1 MRWYFSSINPKYNTS
16 ARSIIYQTTRSRM
29 TSNCLY
35 FIEPNDSTKPLNLA
49 ARAEIE
55 RDPSNYVS
63 HESHTF
69 MVNHRAWTAS
79 VLNLKNL
86 NITNDLTKVEEDP
99 WELGKSPDFEDG
111 QGRIVSSFMRLK
123 QLEMYPLTVPES
135 SSKETLIALRCLQI
149 GGAKIPLDLGIR
161 TNSEKYYDKVEHQGN
176 RYKNIVRSISME
188 PIATYIPPKEYR
200 LILQC
205 NFVKSGSRL
214 IDFLSLGFQR
224 RGTALCK
231 CDAAILLT
239 HITVT
244 LEEHTSLKVQKGG
257 VIEVIEKTRSH
268 VLKDSDITYYFSAWQ
283 FENAGEGY
291 VLHPPASLYNCNL
304 LQLGPT
310 FHSNY
315 RSRTYQIRIDLDV
328 ECTLW
333 DFPCSERLSTTLNI
347 DIGAE
352 ADLMPGAASNEFTK
366 VQDLVYFEKYALAPD
381 ALDQILESTLL
392 KAKMMKSCFGYQ
404 TSVVSEADTLFAIST
419 FFVTVR
425 PKKLW
430 LSEVLI
436 KEEDGTEYSL
446 TFFNDHWRTKTESGS
461 HSNLNLSFEVPN
473 SLKILDSFRAPI
485 IKELDKHLEAN
496 LDYRGIT
503 VGKPGMIRNP
513 CMVIT
518 LRIPKSFALNKFPLF
533 KFYLT
538 EQVFYLTQAGQAIH
552 HRQHRV
558 FNSGRTKRASNTLTM
573 TGDTMVCTYFDPI
586 KRIKIPDVAP
596 SLHSSTLHRC
606 YKLYVEVT
614 LAGSV
619 SSQAIT
625 LCVGVDFIIS
635 DVENS

>member
-1 MRWYFSSINPKYNTS
+1 
-16 ARSIIYQTTRSRM
+16 M

-55 RDPSNYVS
+55 RDPANYVS

-69 MVNHRAWTAS
+69 MVNQRAWTAS
-79 VLNLKNL
+79 VLNLKKL

-111 QGRIVSSFMRLK
+111 QGRVVSSFMRLK
-123 QLEMYPLTVPES
+123 QLEMYPLTVPVS

-161 TNSEKYYDKVEHQGN
+161 TNSEN
-176 RYKNIVRSISME
+176 RSDAVKPHGKNCERSISME
-188 PIATYIPPKEYR
+188 PIANYIPPKEYR
-200 LILQC
+200 LVLRC
-205 NFVKSGSRL
+205 NFVKSGSSLR
-214 IDFLSLGFQR
+214 DFLSLGFQR

-231 CDAAILLT
+231 CDAAILLS

-268 VLKDSDITYYFSAWQ
+268 TLKDSDITYYFSAWQ

-304 LQLGPT
+304 PQLGPT

-352 ADLMPGAASNEFTK
+352 ADLMPGAASNEFSK

-381 ALDQILESTLL
+381 AIEQILESTLL

-419 FFVTVR
+419 FFVTER

-436 KEEDGTEYSL
+436 KEEDGTEFSL
-446 TFFNDHWRTKTESGS
+446 TFFNDHWRAKTDSGS
-461 HSNLNLSFEVPN
+461 RSDLNLSFEVPK

-485 IKELDKHLEAN
+485 IKEHEERLE
-496 LDYRGIT
+496 IT
-503 VGKPGMIRNP
+503 FQTISNSGMICFP
-513 CMVIT
+513 CMTIT
-518 LRIPKSFALNKFPLF
+518 LRIPTLLAHKNFSLF
-533 KFYLT
+533 KFFLT
-538 EQVFYLTQAGQAIH
+538 EQVCYLTQAGQVIH
-552 HRQHRV
+552 HRQNTI
-558 FNSGRTKRASNTLTM
+558 FDSGKIKCATNTLTV
-573 TGDTMVCTYFDPI
+573 TGEKMVCARLDQI
-586 KRIKIPDVAP
+586 ERIKIPDVAL
-596 SLHSSTLHRC
+596 SLHSSTFQKC
-606 YKLYVEVT
+606 YELFVEAKSTGSDSLLVLKLCI
-614 LAGSV
+614 G
-619 SSQAIT
+619 
-625 LCVGVDFIIS
+625 
-635 DVENS
+635 

>member
-1 MRWYFSSINPKYNTS
+1 
-16 ARSIIYQTTRSRM
+16 M

-55 RDPSNYVS
+55 RDPANYVS

-69 MVNHRAWTAS
+69 MVNQRAWTAS
-79 VLNLKNL
+79 VLNLKRL
-86 NITNDLTKVEEDP
+86 NVTYDLTIVEDDVS
-99 WELGKSPDFEDG
+99 ELGKSPDFEDG
-111 QGRIVSSFMRLK
+111 QGRVVSSFMRLK

-149 GGAKIPLDLGIR
+149 GGAKIPLDLRIR
-161 TNSEKYYDKVEHQGN
+161 TNSEN
-176 RYKNIVRSISME
+176 RSDAVKPHGKNCERSISME
-188 PIATYIPPKEYR
+188 PVATYIPPQGYR
-200 LILQC
+200 LVLRC
-205 NFVKSGSRL
+205 NFMKSGSSL
-214 IDFLSLGFQR
+214 SDFLSVGFQR
-224 RGTALCK
+224 RGTSLCK
-231 CDAAILLT
+231 CDATILLS

-268 VLKDSDITYYFSAWQ
+268 TLKDSDITYYFSAWQ

-304 LQLGPT
+304 PQLGPT

-333 DFPCSERLSTTLNI
+333 EFPCSERLSTTLNI

-352 ADLMPGAASNEFTK
+352 ANLIPGAASNEFTK

-419 FFVTVR
+419 FFVTER

-473 SLKILDSFRAPI
+473 CMKILNSFLAPK
-485 IKELDKHLEAN
+485 IKEQDEYLEAT
-496 LDYRGIT
+496 LSHRGT
-503 VGKPGMIRNP
+503 SVANPGMICKP
-513 CMVIT
+513 CMTIT
-518 LRIPKSFALNKFPLF
+518 MRIPKSFVVKNVPLF
-533 KFYLT
+533 KFYFT
-538 EQVFYLTQAGQAIH
+538 EQLFYLTQAGQAIH
-552 HRQHRV
+552 HRQHRD
-558 FNSGRTKRASNTLTM
+558 FDSGRAKRASNTLTM
-573 TGDTMVCTYFDPI
+573 IGGKMVCTPFDPI
-586 KRIKIPDVAP
+586 ERIKIPDVAP

-606 YKLYVEVT
+606 YKLYVT
-614 LAGSV
+614 GSNP
-619 SSQAIT
+619 SQAMS
-625 LCVGVDFIIS
+625 LCLDTVFGIAD
-635 DVENS
+635 DKNSIAGTSA

>member
-1 MRWYFSSINPKYNTS
+1 MNPEYNTS
-16 ARSIIYQTTRSRM
+16 VRSIIYQTIRSRM
-29 TSNCLY
+29 SSNCLY

-55 RDPSNYVS
+55 RNPSNHVS

-79 VLNLKNL
+79 VLNLKKL

-99 WELGKSPDFEDG
+99 WELGKSPDFGDG
-111 QGRIVSSFMRLK
+111 QGRIVSSFMPLK
-123 QLEMYPLTVPES
+123 QLEMYPLTVPVS

-161 TNSEKYYDKVEHQGN
+161 TNSEN
-176 RYKNIVRSISME
+176 RSDAVKPHGKNCERSISME
-188 PIATYIPPKEYR
+188 PIATYIPPQGYW
-200 LILQC
+200 LVLQC
-205 NFVKSGSRL
+205 NFVKSGSSL
-214 IDFLSLGFQR
+214 GDFLNLGFQR
-224 RGTALCK
+224 RDTALCN
-231 CDAAILLT
+231 CDAAVLLS

-304 LQLGPT
+304 PQLGPT

-333 DFPCSERLSTTLNI
+333 DFPCAERLSTTLNI

-381 ALDQILESTLL
+381 AIEQILESTLL

-404 TSVVSEADTLFAIST
+404 TSVVSDADTLIAIST
-419 FFVTVR
+419 FFVTER
-425 PKKLW
+425 PNKLW

-436 KEEDGTEYSL
+436 KEDDGTKFSL
-446 TFFNDHWRTKTESGS
+446 IFFNDHWRVKTDSGS
-461 HSNLNLSFEVPN
+461 RSNLNLSFEVPN
-473 SLKILDSFRAPI
+473 CMKILNSFLAPK
-485 IKELDKHLEAN
+485 IKEQDEYLKATLSH
-496 LDYRGIT
+496 RGTT
-503 VGKPGMIRNP
+503 VAKSGLICKP
-513 CMVIT
+513 CMTIT
-518 LRIPKSFALNKFPLF
+518 MRIPKSFVVKNVPLF

-538 EQVFYLTQAGQAIH
+538 EQLFYLTQAGQAIH

-558 FNSGRTKRASNTLTM
+558 SDSGRARRASNTLTM
-573 TGDTMVCTYFDPI
+573 IGDKMVCTSFDPI
-586 KRIKIPDVAP
+586 ERIKIPDVAP

-606 YKLYVEVT
+606 YKLYVTGSNPSQTMSLCLGTVFGIADDKNSI
-614 LAGSV
+614 AGTS
-619 SSQAIT
+619 A
-625 LCVGVDFIIS
+625 
-635 DVENS
+635 